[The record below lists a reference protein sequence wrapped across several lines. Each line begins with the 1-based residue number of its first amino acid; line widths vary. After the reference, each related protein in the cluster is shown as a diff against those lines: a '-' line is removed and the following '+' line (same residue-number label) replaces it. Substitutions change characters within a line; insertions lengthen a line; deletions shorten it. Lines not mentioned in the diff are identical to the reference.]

1 MAKKKNTRSFEA
13 IQGRIS
19 VLRYE
24 IEERREEL
32 AELAAELQTF
42 EFEAQLSLRMMKD
55 DGIEPKSLFA

>member
-1 MAKKKNTRSFEA
+1 MAKKKHTRSFEA

-24 IEERREEL
+24 IEERRNEL

-42 EFEAQLSLRMMKD
+42 EFEIQLDLRMMKD
-55 DGIEPKSLFA
+55 DGIEPKSLLV